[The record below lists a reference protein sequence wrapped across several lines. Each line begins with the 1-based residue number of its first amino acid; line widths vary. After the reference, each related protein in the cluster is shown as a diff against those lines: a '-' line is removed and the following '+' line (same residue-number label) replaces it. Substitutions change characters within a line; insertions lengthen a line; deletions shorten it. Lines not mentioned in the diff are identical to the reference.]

1 MCQRFLLYTYIH
13 AHIQSELNFL
23 IDAAHPYKIKFLN
36 VLLDNTQTDTPSSP
50 FPNFGR
56 FFPDRSL
63 GEVLGIRKLPLESLH
78 LGTRALTAT
87 QAPGSPH
94 QSCWPQSHVLSA
106 RPPRQLNQWLRHCCF
121 SPHLSFKF
129 KDHRRTSVQWNLNY
143 IWNSS
148 CKGIREALPSSP
160 ESAVKERHQ
169 EELGKGAEQ
178 GNIPNLPPL
187 LLT

>member
-50 FPNFGR
+50 FLNLGR

-78 LGTRALTAT
+78 LGTRCPNCHPGTRKPPPELL
-87 QAPGSPH
+87 APE
-94 QSCWPQSHVLSA
+94 
-106 RPPRQLNQWLRHCCF
+106 PRTVC
-121 SPHLSFKF
+121 
-129 KDHRRTSVQWNLNY
+129 
-143 IWNSS
+143 
-148 CKGIREALPSSP
+148 
-160 ESAVKERHQ
+160 
-169 EELGKGAEQ
+169 
-178 GNIPNLPPL
+178 
-187 LLT
+187 